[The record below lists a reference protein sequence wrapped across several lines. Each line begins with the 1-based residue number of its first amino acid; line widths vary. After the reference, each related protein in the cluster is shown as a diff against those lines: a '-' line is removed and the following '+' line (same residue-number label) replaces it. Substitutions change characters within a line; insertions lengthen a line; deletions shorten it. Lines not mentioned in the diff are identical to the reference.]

1 MTWRVFSIILQYTV
15 TQSELD
21 LYKSNQ
27 AKETAKLTETQ
38 RNIERAANTLKERR
52 RLDDYVL
59 KLTFIHIH
67 LNNSI

>member
-1 MTWRVFSIILQYTV
+1 MRFVLFHCTLQYTV

-59 KLTFIHIH
+59 KLTFIHIRNY
-67 LNNSI
+67 LY